1 MERYQSQ
8 LVDYSIAKSSASTC
22 EPCSSKP
29 TFIETTH
36 SLSYTCG
43 KTTKDCGVQQ
53 TIDLARYENIVQ
65 SVPYETPYN
74 DSVLQSLLNIQP
86 PKHPESTY
94 DQVQSD
100 FETQNSLDDKKS
112 RVESLMK
119 EIRNLSREKSSK
131 DPSDYIQH
139 SKRISDLYGQIRDIV
154 EEVDPFVILQKPKF
168 TSIESVTKKPVKE
181 KPVKEKP
188 IKEKPVEE
196 KPIEDKPVKEKPIE
210 EKPVKEKP
218 VKEKSVEKTL
228 SKGSYV
234 RWLHR
239 KSYKYGIVQKVN
251 PKKCIVESEG
261 SEYIV
266 PHTKLDLISE
276 NTYDQNTNKKQ
287 YLKVGSN
294 VSWLSKSGSVMNGTV
309 KKLNKVK
316 AILLDSDQNEYVI
329 DYKLIII

>member
-43 KTTKDCGVQQ
+43 KTTNDCGVQQ
-53 TIDLARYENIVQ
+53 TIDLARYENVVQ

-86 PKHPESTY
+86 PKHPDSTY

-168 TSIESVTKKPVKE
+168 TSIESVQKKSVKE

-188 IKEKPVEE
+188 VEE
-196 KPIEDKPVKEKPIE
+196 KSVKEKP
-210 EKPVKEKP
+210 
-218 VKEKSVEKTL
+218 VEKTL

-287 YLKVGSN
+287 YLKVGSS

-316 AILLDSDQNEYVI
+316 AILLDSDKNEYVI

>member
-53 TIDLARYENIVQ
+53 TIDLARYENVVQ

-86 PKHPESTY
+86 PKHPKSTY

-112 RVESLMK
+112 RVESLME
-119 EIRNLSREKSSK
+119 EIRNLSIKKSIQ

-154 EEVDPFVILQKPKF
+154 EGVDPFVILQKPKF
-168 TSIESVTKKPVKE
+168 TSIESVTKKPVQ
-181 KPVKEKP
+181 
-188 IKEKPVEE
+188 EKPVEE
-196 KPIEDKPVKEKPIE
+196 KPVTKKPVKTKPA
-210 EKPVKEKP
+210 KPVE
-218 VKEKSVEKTL
+218 
-228 SKGSYV
+228 
-234 RWLHR
+234 
-239 KSYKYGIVQKVN
+239 
-251 PKKCIVESEG
+251 
-261 SEYIV
+261 
-266 PHTKLDLISE
+266 TK
-276 NTYDQNTNKKQ
+276 
-287 YLKVGSN
+287 
-294 VSWLSKSGSVMNGTV
+294 V
-309 KKLNKVK
+309 KKRN
-316 AILLDSDQNEYVI
+316 Q
-329 DYKLIII
+329 

>member
-53 TIDLARYENIVQ
+53 TIDLARYENVVQ

-119 EIRNLSREKSSK
+119 EIRNLSMKNLLK
-131 DPSDYIQH
+131 I
-139 SKRISDLYGQIRDIV
+139 LQITFNIANVSLICMVKCLHIV

-168 TSIESVTKKPVKE
+168 TSIEPVK
-181 KPVKEKP
+181 
-188 IKEKPVEE
+188 
-196 KPIEDKPVKEKPIE
+196 DKPVKLKPVEIETCQRTCQRQTCRRRKPIE
-210 EKPVKEKP
+210 ENQ
-218 VKEKSVEKTL
+218 
-228 SKGSYV
+228 SKRHCQKV
-234 RWLHR
+234 RMFVGYIENL
-239 KSYKYGIVQKVN
+239 YKYGIVQKVN
-251 PKKCIVESEG
+251 PK
-261 SEYIV
+261 
-266 PHTKLDLISE
+266 
-276 NTYDQNTNKKQ
+276 
-287 YLKVGSN
+287 
-294 VSWLSKSGSVMNGTV
+294 SV
-309 KKLNKVK
+309 
-316 AILLDSDQNEYVI
+316 
-329 DYKLIII
+329 

>member
-29 TFIETTH
+29 TFIESTH

-43 KTTKDCGVQQ
+43 KTTKDSGVQQ
-53 TIDLARYENIVQ
+53 TIDLARYENVVQ

-119 EIRNLSREKSSK
+119 EIRNLSREKSLK

-154 EEVDPFVILQKPKF
+154 EDVDPFVILQKPKF
-168 TSIESVTKKPVKE
+168 TSIEPVKE
-181 KPVKEKP
+181 KPVTKKP
-188 IKEKPVEE
+188 IEE
-196 KPIEDKPVKEKPIE
+196 KPIEDKPIEEKPIE

-218 VKEKSVEKTL
+218 VEKTL

-239 KSYKYGIVQKVN
+239 KSYKYGIIQKVN

-287 YLKVGSN
+287 YLKVGSS

-316 AILLDSDQNEYVI
+316 AILLDSDKNEYVI

>member
-29 TFIETTH
+29 TFIESTH

-53 TIDLARYENIVQ
+53 TIDLARYENVVQ

-119 EIRNLSREKSSK
+119 EIRNLSREKSLK

-139 SKRISDLYGQIRDIV
+139 SKRISDLYGLIRDIT
-154 EEVDPFVILQKPKF
+154 EEVSPFVILQKPKF
-168 TSIESVTKKPVKE
+168 TSVESVIE
-181 KPVKEKP
+181 KQVTQTQ
-188 IKEKPVEE
+188 
-196 KPIEDKPVKEKPIE
+196 VKEKPIE
-210 EKPVKEKP
+210 EKPV
-218 VKEKSVEKTL
+218 EKTM

-239 KSYKYGIVQKVN
+239 KSYKYGIIQKVN

-287 YLKVGSN
+287 YLKVGSS

-316 AILLDSDQNEYVI
+316 AILLDSDKNEYVI

>member
-22 EPCSSKP
+22 ESCSSKP

-43 KTTKDCGVQQ
+43 KTTKNSGVQQ
-53 TIDLARYENIVQ
+53 TIDLARYENVVK

-112 RVESLMK
+112 HVESLMD
-119 EIRNLSREKSSK
+119 EIKKLSREKSSK
-131 DPSDYIQH
+131 YPSDYIQH

-181 KPVKEKP
+181 KSV
-188 IKEKPVEE
+188 
-196 KPIEDKPVKEKPIE
+196 E

-218 VKEKSVEKTL
+218 VKETL

-287 YLKVGSN
+287 YLKVGSS

-316 AILLDSDQNEYVI
+316 AILLDSDKNEYVI

>member
-22 EPCSSKP
+22 ESCSSKP
-29 TFIETTH
+29 TFVETTH

-53 TIDLARYENIVQ
+53 TIDLARYENVVQ

-100 FETQNSLDDKKS
+100 FETQNSLDDNKS

-119 EIRNLSREKSSK
+119 VIRNLSREKSLK

-154 EEVDPFVILQKPKF
+154 EDVDPFVILQKPKF
-168 TSIESVTKKPVKE
+168 TSIEPVKE
-181 KPVKEKP
+181 KPV
-188 IKEKPVEE
+188 IEKPV
-196 KPIEDKPVKEKPIE
+196 E

-218 VKEKSVEKTL
+218 VTKKPIEEKPVEEKPVEEKPVEETL

-287 YLKVGSN
+287 YLKVGSS

-316 AILLDSDQNEYVI
+316 AILLDSDKNEYVI

>member
-8 LVDYSIAKSSASTC
+8 LVDYSIAKSSVSTC
-22 EPCSSKP
+22 ESCSSKP

-43 KTTKDCGVQQ
+43 KTTKGCGVQQ
-53 TIDLARYENIVQ
+53 TIDLARYENVVQ

-119 EIRNLSREKSSK
+119 EIRNLSREKSLK
-131 DPSDYIQH
+131 DPSDYIQN

-154 EEVDPFVILQKPKF
+154 EDVDPFVILQKPKF
-168 TSIESVTKKPVKE
+168 TSIEPVKE
-181 KPVKEKP
+181 KPL
-188 IKEKPVEE
+188 
-196 KPIEDKPVKEKPIE
+196 KEKPIE

-218 VKEKSVEKTL
+218 IEEKPIEEKPVEKTL

-239 KSYKYGIVQKVN
+239 KSYKYGIIQKVN

-287 YLKVGSN
+287 YLKVGSS

-316 AILLDSDQNEYVI
+316 AILLDSDKNEYVI

>member
-53 TIDLARYENIVQ
+53 TIDLARYENVIK

-112 RVESLMK
+112 RVESLME

-168 TSIESVTKKPVKE
+168 TSNESVTKKPVKE
-181 KPVKEKP
+181 KPDE
-188 IKEKPVEE
+188 EKPVT
-196 KPIEDKPVKEKPIE
+196 EKPIE
-210 EKPVKEKP
+210 EKAVQKKP
-218 VKEKSVEKTL
+218 VEEEPVEEEPVEETL

-287 YLKVGSN
+287 YLNVGSS
-294 VSWLSKSGSVMNGTV
+294 VSWLSKSGLVMNGTV

-316 AILLDSDQNEYVI
+316 AILLDSDKNEYVI
-329 DYKLIII
+329 DYKSIII

>member
-36 SLSYTCG
+36 SLSYTCD

-53 TIDLARYENIVQ
+53 TIDLARYENVIN

-112 RVESLMK
+112 RVESLME
-119 EIRNLSREKSSK
+119 EIKKLSREKSSK

-168 TSIESVTKKPVKE
+168 TSIEPVQKKPV
-181 KPVKEKP
+181 
-188 IKEKPVEE
+188 
-196 KPIEDKPVKEKPIE
+196 E

-218 VKEKSVEKTL
+218 VEEKLVEKTL

-287 YLKVGSN
+287 YLKVGSS

-316 AILLDSDQNEYVI
+316 AILLDSDKNEYVI

>member
-53 TIDLARYENIVQ
+53 TIDLARYENVVK

-94 DQVQSD
+94 DQVQTD

-112 RVESLMK
+112 RVESLME
-119 EIRNLSREKSSK
+119 EIKKLSREKSSK
-131 DPSDYIQH
+131 DPVDYIQH

-168 TSIESVTKKPVKE
+168 TSIESVTKKPVQE
-181 KPVKEKP
+181 KS
-188 IKEKPVEE
+188 VE
-196 KPIEDKPVKEKPIE
+196 EKPIE
-210 EKPVKEKP
+210 EKPVQEKA
-218 VKEKSVEKTL
+218 VKETL

-266 PHTKLDLISE
+266 SHTKLDLISE

-287 YLKVGSN
+287 YLKVGSS

-316 AILLDSDQNEYVI
+316 AILLDSDKNEYVI

>member
-36 SLSYTCG
+36 SLSYTCD

-53 TIDLARYENIVQ
+53 TIDLARYENVIN

-112 RVESLMK
+112 RVESLME
-119 EIRNLSREKSSK
+119 EIKKLSREKSSK

-168 TSIESVTKKPVKE
+168 TSIEPVQKKPV
-181 KPVKEKP
+181 
-188 IKEKPVEE
+188 
-196 KPIEDKPVKEKPIE
+196 E

-218 VKEKSVEKTL
+218 VEEKLVEKTL

-287 YLKVGSN
+287 YLKVGSS

-316 AILLDSDQNEYVI
+316 AILLDRDKNEYVI
-329 DYKLIII
+329 DYKSIII

>member
-22 EPCSSKP
+22 ESCSSKP

-43 KTTKDCGVQQ
+43 KTTKNSGVQQ
-53 TIDLARYENIVQ
+53 TIDLARYENVVK

-112 RVESLMK
+112 HVESLMD
-119 EIRNLSREKSSK
+119 EIKKLSREKSSK
-131 DPSDYIQH
+131 YPSDYIQH

-181 KPVKEKP
+181 KSVKEKS
-188 IKEKPVEE
+188 V
-196 KPIEDKPVKEKPIE
+196 E
-210 EKPVKEKP
+210 EKPVKE
-218 VKEKSVEKTL
+218 TL

-287 YLKVGSN
+287 YLKVGSS

-316 AILLDSDQNEYVI
+316 AILLDSDKNEYVI

>member
-22 EPCSSKP
+22 ESCSSKP

-43 KTTKDCGVQQ
+43 KTTKNSGVQQ
-53 TIDLARYENIVQ
+53 TIDLARYENVVK

-112 RVESLMK
+112 HVESLMD
-119 EIRNLSREKSSK
+119 EIKKLSREKSSK
-131 DPSDYIQH
+131 YPSDYIQH

-181 KPVKEKP
+181 KSVKEKS
-188 IKEKPVEE
+188 V
-196 KPIEDKPVKEKPIE
+196 E
-210 EKPVKEKP
+210 EKPVKE
-218 VKEKSVEKTL
+218 TL
-228 SKGSYV
+228 SKGSYA

-287 YLKVGSN
+287 YLKVGSS

-316 AILLDSDQNEYVI
+316 AILLDSDKNEYVI

>member
-22 EPCSSKP
+22 ESCSSKP

-53 TIDLARYENIVQ
+53 TIDLARYENVVK

-112 RVESLMK
+112 RVESLMD
-119 EIRNLSREKSSK
+119 EIKKLSREKSSK
-131 DPSDYIQH
+131 YPSDYIQH

-168 TSIESVTKKPVKE
+168 TSIESATKKPVKE

-188 IKEKPVEE
+188 
-196 KPIEDKPVKEKPIE
+196 VK

-218 VKEKSVEKTL
+218 VKEKPVEEKPVEKTL

-287 YLKVGSN
+287 YLKVGSS

-316 AILLDSDQNEYVI
+316 AILLDSDKNEYVI

>member
-22 EPCSSKP
+22 EPCLSKP

-53 TIDLARYENIVQ
+53 TIDLARYENVVK

-119 EIRNLSREKSSK
+119 EIRNLSREKSIK

-154 EEVDPFVILQKPKF
+154 NEVDPFVILQKPKF
-168 TSIESVTKKPVKE
+168 TSIELVTK
-181 KPVKEKP
+181 
-188 IKEKPVEE
+188 KPVEE
-196 KPIEDKPVKEKPIE
+196 KPVEKKPIE
-210 EKPVKEKP
+210 EKPIEKTPVEEKP
-218 VKEKSVEKTL
+218 VEKKPIEKKSIEKTL

-287 YLKVGSN
+287 YLKVGSS

-316 AILLDSDQNEYVI
+316 AILLDSDKNEYVI

>member
-22 EPCSSKP
+22 ESCSSKP

-43 KTTKDCGVQQ
+43 KTTKNCGVQQ
-53 TIDLARYENIVQ
+53 TIDLARYENVVK

-112 RVESLMK
+112 HVESLMD
-119 EIRNLSREKSSK
+119 EIKKLSREKSSK
-131 DPSDYIQH
+131 YPSDYIQH

-181 KPVKEKP
+181 KSVKEKS
-188 IKEKPVEE
+188 V
-196 KPIEDKPVKEKPIE
+196 E
-210 EKPVKEKP
+210 EKPVKE
-218 VKEKSVEKTL
+218 TL

-287 YLKVGSN
+287 YLKVGSS

-316 AILLDSDQNEYVI
+316 AILLDSDKNEYVI

>member
-22 EPCSSKP
+22 ESCSSKP

-53 TIDLARYENIVQ
+53 TIDLARYENVVK

-112 RVESLMK
+112 RVESLMD
-119 EIRNLSREKSSK
+119 EIKKLSREKSSK

-168 TSIESVTKKPVKE
+168 TSIESATKKPVKE
-181 KPVKEKP
+181 KPV
-188 IKEKPVEE
+188 EE
-196 KPIEDKPVKEKPIE
+196 KP
-210 EKPVKEKP
+210 
-218 VKEKSVEKTL
+218 VEKTL

-287 YLKVGSN
+287 YLKVGSS

-316 AILLDSDQNEYVI
+316 AILLDSDKNEYVI

>member
-22 EPCSSKP
+22 ELCSSKP

-43 KTTKDCGVQQ
+43 KKTNECGVQQ
-53 TIDLARYENIVQ
+53 TIDLARYENVIK

-74 DSVLQSLLNIQP
+74 DSVLQSLLNIPP

-94 DQVQSD
+94 DQVQSE

-112 RVESLMK
+112 RVESLME
-119 EIRNLSREKSSK
+119 EIRELSTEKSRK
-131 DPSDYIQH
+131 DPLEYIQH
-139 SKRISDLYGQIRDIV
+139 SKRISDLYGLIRDIT
-154 EEVDPFVILQKPKF
+154 EEVSPFVILQKPKF
-168 TSIESVTKKPVKE
+168 TSVESVIEKQVKQTQ
-181 KPVKEKP
+181 
-188 IKEKPVEE
+188 
-196 KPIEDKPVKEKPIE
+196 VKEKPIE
-210 EKPVKEKP
+210 EKPV
-218 VKEKSVEKTL
+218 EKTM

-266 PHTKLDLISE
+266 PHTKLDQVSE

-287 YLKVGSN
+287 YLKVGSS
-294 VSWLSKSGSVMNGTV
+294 VSWLSKSGSMMNGTV

-316 AILLDSDQNEYVI
+316 AILLDSDKNEYVI
-329 DYKLIII
+329 DYKQIII